1 MDIYELLVNDEIINH
16 NVLET
21 NRYTK
26 KIIASNPP
34 TKNSRL
40 YKWSDTND
48 EGIKNFLGLVLWMG
62 LVRLAKHKSY
72 WEKHGLCM
80 QCILSLSMS
89 QNYFQAL
96 LSMIYWAGLK
106 SCYTF
111 FFRKY
116 MNN

>member
-1 MDIYELLVNDEIINH
+1 MVNDEIINH

-21 NRYTK
+21 NGYTK

-40 YKWSDTND
+40 YKWSDINA
-48 EGIKNFLGLVLWMG
+48 EVIKNFLRLVLWMG

-72 WEKHGLCM
+72 WERHGIDM

-89 QNYFQAL
+89 QNDFQAL
-96 LSMIYWAGLK
+96 LSMIYRAGLM

-111 FFRKY
+111 FLENK
-116 MNN
+116 